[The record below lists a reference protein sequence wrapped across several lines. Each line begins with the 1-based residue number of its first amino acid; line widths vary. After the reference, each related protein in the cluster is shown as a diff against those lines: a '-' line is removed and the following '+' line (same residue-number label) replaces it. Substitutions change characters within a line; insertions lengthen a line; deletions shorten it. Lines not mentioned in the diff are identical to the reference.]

1 MTRGRVESIAITP
14 AAKAPMLFVKAVRAV
29 AGKGLEGDRH
39 FDHAGTFSN
48 EPGEGRDITLIESEA
63 VEAMNAKLGTK
74 FAAGEMRRSIVTREI
89 ALNHLVGRD
98 FRAGG
103 ALLRG
108 IRLCEPCDYLQSL
121 TAQGVLKQLIH
132 RGGLRANIL
141 ADGEIRAGDEI
152 AVLDDPLE
160 QNKRLI
166 HRFYDEMWNPW
177 NFAKAE
183 ELLAEGIVFRGS
195 LGTETRG
202 REEFRGYMR
211 KVRSAF
217 PDFHNAVEEMIAE
230 QDRVVVR
237 ALYSGTHR
245 GELFAVAPT
254 GKRIAYAGAAFFRIA
269 DGKVAEGWVLG
280 DLLSVLRQI
289 GASTIP

>member
-1 MTRGRVESIAITP
+1 MTRGRVESIGITP

-29 AGKGLEGDRH
+29 AGRGLEGDRY

-63 VEAMNAKLGTK
+63 VEAMNAKLGSK
-74 FAAGEMRRSIVTREI
+74 LAAGEMRRNIVTRGI

-108 IRLCEPCDYLQSL
+108 IRLCEPCDYLQLL
-121 TAQGVLKQLIH
+121 TASGVLKQLIH

-141 ADGEIRAGDEI
+141 EDGEIRAGDAI
-152 AVLDDPLE
+152 ALVEDPLE
-160 QNKRLI
+160 QNKILI
-166 HRFYDEMWNPW
+166 RRFCDEMWNPW
-177 NFAKAE
+177 NFAKADE
-183 ELLAEGIVFRGS
+183 ILAEGIVFRGS
-195 LGTETRG
+195 LGDEKRG

-211 KVRSAF
+211 KVQSAF

-230 QDRVVVR
+230 EDRVVTR
-237 ALYSGTHR
+237 MMYRGTHR
-245 GELFAVAPT
+245 GEIFGVAPT
-254 GKRIAYAGAAFFRIA
+254 GKKIAYAGAAFFRIA
-269 DGKVAEGWVLG
+269 DGKVTEGWVLG

-289 GASTIP
+289 GAGAIP

>member
-1 MTRGRVESIAITP
+1 MIQGRVESISITS
-14 AAKAPMLFVKAVRAV
+14 AAGSPMQLVEAVRAV
-29 AGKGLEGDRH
+29 AGKGLEGDRY
-39 FDHAGTFSN
+39 FEQEGTYSN
-48 EPGEGRDITLIESEA
+48 EPGEGRNVTLIESEA

-74 FAAGEMRRSIVTREI
+74 FAPGEMRRNIVTSGI

-121 TAQGVLKQLIH
+121 TTQGVLKQLIH
-132 RGGLRANIL
+132 RGGLRANII
-141 ADGEIRAGDEI
+141 ADGAIRTGDEI
-152 AVLDDPLE
+152 MLLDDPLE
-160 QNKRLI
+160 RNKQLV

-202 REEFRGYMR
+202 REAFCGYMR

-230 QDRVVVR
+230 EDRVVAR

-245 GELFAVAPT
+245 GELFGVAPT
-254 GKRIAYAGAAFFRIA
+254 GEKIAYAGAAFFRIA
-269 DGKVAEGWVLG
+269 DGRVAEGWVLG

-289 GASTIP
+289 GANAMP